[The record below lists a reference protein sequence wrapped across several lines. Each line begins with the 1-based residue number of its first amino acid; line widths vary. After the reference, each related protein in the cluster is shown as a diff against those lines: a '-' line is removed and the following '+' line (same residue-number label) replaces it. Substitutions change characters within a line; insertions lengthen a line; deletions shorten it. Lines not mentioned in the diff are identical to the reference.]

1 MSFFSEIPQ
10 PPGPE
15 PVPQPRPAWAQPEH
29 VIPGSV
35 PGELLLVRTEDVA
48 VAIGSIRAYPS
59 GFEFTALVRTR
70 GKATS
75 GERGP
80 GLNNPFG
87 GPFRRRSD
95 PGDVLQLGV
104 LYADG
109 RRGAT
114 GGGFGAEGGLHLMPG
129 SSGGNDRRYD
139 SNFWVHPLPP
149 DGPVTFVAAWPEH
162 GVAETRAEL
171 DAAAI
176 HAAVARAVTLWPEE
190 PYSYPSRGPSTSSIS
205 FTSRKVDEPGSEP
218 DRPQH

>member
-1 MSFFSEIPQ
+1 
-10 PPGPE
+10 
-15 PVPQPRPAWAQPEH
+15 
-29 VIPGSV
+29 
-35 PGELLLVRTEDVA
+35 
-48 VAIGSIRAYPS
+48 
-59 GFEFTALVRTR
+59 
-70 GKATS
+70 
-75 GERGP
+75 
-80 GLNNPFG
+80 
-87 GPFRRRSD
+87 
-95 PGDVLQLGV
+95 
-104 LYADG
+104 
-109 RRGAT
+109 
-114 GGGFGAEGGLHLMPG
+114 MPG